1 MLIMTLVFMT
11 MFLVIFVG
19 LVGVVSRTYHQAV
32 IQSHDELAFQIA
44 EAGLDYG
51 RWRLAH
57 SSEDFTAE
65 TREVADQWAGVL
77 GTYDVTFEPQTSSSV
92 VLISSVGRTESL
104 PAREV
109 TLKARYGMSS
119 LAKYATLTN
128 GDVWYGG
135 EIHGAVHANGGIRMD
150 GQSDSTV
157 ASAKETYICQPN
169 HGCNYEE
176 KPGVW
181 GEGEI
186 KELWEFPV
194 PPVDYNAITLDLLD
208 MKSLAE
214 AAGTYLG
221 PSGVFGYHL
230 VFKADNTYDL
240 YRVTRTGPKI
250 WSWFQETG
258 WQRTSHD
265 IDQETLLEVRAVPAN
280 GIIYAEDTLWVQGDI
295 RGRVSVAAGRFP
307 DTPSTN
313 VDVIING
320 SISYGGVR
328 DGTRVL
334 GVIAQRHVLIPYS
347 AAPDNLQLDG
357 AFIAQK
363 GRFGRRYYSSG
374 AHRLKTSVT
383 RYGMIAS
390 NLTPVT
396 AWVDG
401 NGQVISGYRQ
411 GESSYDKNL
420 LYQPPPHFPTTGQYQ
435 FISWEEVE

>member
-1 MLIMTLVFMT
+1 MTLVFVT

-32 IQSHDELAFQIA
+32 VQAHDELAFQVA

-65 TREVADQWAGVL
+65 TREVADQWAGLL
-77 GTYDVTFEPQTSSSV
+77 GTYDVTFEQQPSSSV
-92 VLISSVGRTESL
+92 VLVKSVGRTESQ

-109 TLKARYGMSS
+109 ALRARYGLPS
-119 LAKYATLTN
+119 LAGYATLTN
-128 GDVWYGG
+128 SDVWYGG

-194 PPVDYNAITLDLLD
+194 PPVDYNALTLDLLD
-208 MKSLAE
+208 MRDIAQ
-214 AAGTYLG
+214 AAGTYYG
-221 PSGVFGYHL
+221 SSGAFGYHL
-230 VFKADNTYDL
+230 VFNGDNTYTM
-240 YRVTRTGPKI
+240 YQVTKKGPKI
-250 WSWFQETG
+250 WLWFPETG
-258 WQRTSHD
+258 WQRTSYD
-265 IDQETLLEVRAVPAN
+265 IGEQTLLEVRPVPSD
-280 GIIYAEDTLWVQGDI
+280 GVVYVEDTLWVEGGVRNRI
-295 RGRVSVAAGRFP
+295 SVAAGRFP
-307 DTPSTN
+307 DTPATN
-313 VDVIING
+313 VDIILNG
-320 SISYGGVR
+320 NISYGGVR
-328 DGTRVL
+328 DGTRSL
-334 GVIAQRHVLIPYS
+334 GVIAQRHVLIPYA

-363 GRFGRRYYSSG
+363 GRFGRHYYSSG
-374 AHRLKTSVT
+374 IHRLKTSIV

-390 NLTPVT
+390 NLVPIT

-401 NGQVISGYRQ
+401 NGQVTSGYQQ

-420 LYQPPPHFPTTGQYQ
+420 LYQPPPYFPTTGQYQ

>member
-1 MLIMTLVFMT
+1 MWYYKLMSFKRGGVLVMTLVFVT

-65 TREVADQWAGVL
+65 TREVSDQFAGLL

-92 VLISSVGRTESL
+92 VFISSVGRTESL

-109 TLKARYGMSS
+109 TLKARYGMPS

-157 ASAKETYICQPN
+157 ASARETYICQPH

-194 PPVDYNAITLDLLD
+194 PPVDYNALTLDLLD

-240 YRVTRTGPKI
+240 YRVTKKGPKV
-250 WSWFQETG
+250 WSWFSETG
-258 WQRTSHD
+258 WQRTSYD
-265 IDQETLLEVRAVPAN
+265 IGQETLLDVLPVPSN
-280 GIIYAEDTLWVQGDI
+280 GVIYVEDTLWVEGDI
-295 RGRVSVAAGRFP
+295 RDRITVAAGRFP
-307 DTPSTN
+307 DKPATN
-313 VDVIING
+313 VDVILNG
-320 SISYGGVR
+320 NISYGGVR
-328 DGTRVL
+328 DGTRVF
-334 GVIAQRHVLIPYS
+334 GAIAQRHVLIPYS
-347 AAPDNLQLDG
+347 AAPDNLQLEG

-363 GRFGRRYYSSG
+363 GRFGRHYYEVEP
-374 AHRLKTSVT
+374 HRLKTSMT

-390 NLTPVT
+390 NLAPAT

-401 NGQVISGYRQ
+401 NGQVTSGYRP
-411 GESSYDKNL
+411 EK
-420 LYQPPPHFPTTGQYQ
+420 
-435 FISWEEVE
+435 